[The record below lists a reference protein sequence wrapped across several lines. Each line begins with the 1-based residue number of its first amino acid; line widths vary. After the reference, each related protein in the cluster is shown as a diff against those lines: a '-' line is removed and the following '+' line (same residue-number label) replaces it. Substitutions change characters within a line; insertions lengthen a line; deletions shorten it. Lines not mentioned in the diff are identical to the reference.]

1 VSPVLAPFG
10 HAEAVVTCPLLG
22 DERTSLEL
30 VLRSVVDPSETSDEI
45 YREVAPGL
53 RHEFHFVTELK
64 LK

>member
-1 VSPVLAPFG
+1 MSISHF
-10 HAEAVVTCPLLG
+10 
-22 DERTSLEL
+22 
-30 VLRSVVDPSETSDEI
+30 DPTETSEEI